1 MIAGHSAGS
10 HLASMLLHDTQWQKC
25 EPHLDLLHGMVH
37 ISGVFDV
44 TPLVDTSMNLPLNL
58 DK

>member
-10 HLASMLLHDTQWQKC
+10 HLTSMLLHDIQWQLS
-25 EPHLDLLHGMVH
+25 EPHLELLHGMVH

-44 TPLVDTSMNLPLNL
+44 TPLVETSMNQPLNL